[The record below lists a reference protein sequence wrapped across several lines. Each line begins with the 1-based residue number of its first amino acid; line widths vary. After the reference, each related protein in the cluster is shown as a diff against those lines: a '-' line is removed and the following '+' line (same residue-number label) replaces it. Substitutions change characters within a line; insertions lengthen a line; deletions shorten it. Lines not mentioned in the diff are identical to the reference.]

1 MRHFHFRPQPAL
13 DLRLRQEEA
22 AEQSLALACDEL
34 RVASDGF
41 DRAQRAIDDANAQ
54 QAATWSTGR
63 AVPFEWHRNW
73 MAGLERDVARARSVL
88 EERRIEH
95 GRAAELAREA
105 RKQVKV
111 LERLKARAVRVWQLE
126 TQRDEQKALDELANL
141 RFALR
146 MRAGLEESD
155 ERDQSDRQCR
165 PDDNWR

>member
-1 MRHFHFRPQPAL
+1 VRRFHFRPQPAL

-22 AEQSLALACDEL
+22 AEQALARAREDL
-34 RVASDGF
+34 RVATDGF

-54 QAATWSTGR
+54 RVATWSTGR

-73 MAGLERDVARARSVL
+73 IVGLERDVARARSAR

-95 GRAAELAREA
+95 RRAAELAREA

-111 LERLKARAVRVWQLE
+111 LERLKARAVRAWQLD
-126 TQRDEQKALDELANL
+126 TRRDEQKTLDELASL

-146 MRAGLEESD
+146 MRARLEESD
-155 ERDQSDRQCR
+155 ERNQSDRQCR